1 MTKLSCAEAFS
12 RLDDYLD
19 RELAAEDLSA
29 VQAHLEACATCSG
42 EFAVE
47 REVLETVKAKLRR
60 LPAPADLLS
69 RISTRLGIPN

>member
-1 MTKLSCAEAFS
+1 MSKLSCAEAFS

-19 RELAAEDLSA
+19 RELAAEELAA

-47 REVLETVKAKLRR
+47 RDVLETVKTKLRR
-60 LPAPADLLS
+60 LAAPADLLS
-69 RISTRLGIPN
+69 RISTRLGTPN